1 MSKRRLALAL
11 LFAPALAVLVEACVE
26 PPPKIDSIPASGLA
40 LRVTVFGASAEDM
53 RRSLEAVK
61 QNNKSFSLVTD
72 GGDGEVLVGLDNDSP
87 ACVAPTALCSYKVA
101 YRIRDNEGKTIA
113 EETTS
118 VNATSDHC
126 SGLCAKALN
135 NISVKVVEAAAA
147 ALKGSVSS
155 TAYDGGEPPD
165 GAIVGGELAE
175 AVDAAP
181 PAPTHHHSKSKTAP
195 PVDAAKPEPT
205 ICSVG
210 HGAHLPSDEA
220 EKRAAQVEVLKR
232 INVLDQ
238 DEYDC
243 LRKAY
248 LERL

>member
-1 MSKRRLALAL
+1 MSKRSLALAL
-11 LFAPALAVLVEACVE
+11 LFAPALAVVVEACAE
-26 PPPKIDSIPASGLA
+26 PPPKIDSIPSSGLA

-53 RRSLEAVK
+53 KHSLEAVK
-61 QNNKSFSLVTD
+61 QNNKSFAVVTD

-147 ALKGSVSS
+147 ALKG
-155 TAYDGGEPPD
+155 APLPAADPD
-165 GAIVGGELAE
+165 AAVATTSADVADA
-175 AVDAAP
+175 AVDAGVVATT
-181 PAPTHHHSKSKTAP
+181 THHKSHGKTPP
-195 PVDAAKPEPT
+195 PVDAGKPDPP
-205 ICSVG
+205 ICAVG

>member
-1 MSKRRLALAL
+1 MSKRRLALAA
-11 LFAPALAVLVEACVE
+11 LFAPAFAVAVYACVE

-53 RRSLEAVK
+53 KHSLDAVK
-61 QNNKSFSLVTD
+61 SNNKSFSLVTD

-101 YRIRDNEGKTIA
+101 YRIRDNEGKTVA

-135 NISVKVVEAAAA
+135 NVSVKIVEAAAA
-147 ALKGSVSS
+147 ALKGAPLPPSDPDASVATTS
-155 TAYDGGEPPD
+155 ADV
-165 GAIVGGELAE
+165 A
-175 AVDAAP
+175 DAAIDAGP
-181 PAPTHHHSKSKTAP
+181 LPATHHHSKSKTP
-195 PVDAAKPEPT
+195 PPVVDAAKPEPT
-205 ICSVG
+205 ICAVG